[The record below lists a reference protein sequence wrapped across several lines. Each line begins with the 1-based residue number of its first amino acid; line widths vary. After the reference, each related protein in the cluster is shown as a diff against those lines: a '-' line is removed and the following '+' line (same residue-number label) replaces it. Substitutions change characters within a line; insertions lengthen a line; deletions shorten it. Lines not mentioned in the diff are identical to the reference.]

1 MEDFRINT
9 NYAKALFLLASELQI
24 LDATALDMRL
34 VNNVCTENRELNVVF
49 KNPVIKVDKK
59 INIVNELFSDKISKT
74 SLTFLFFVVRK
85 NRSVNLRGISN
96 AFVEMYRK
104 NKNIILTEVFSASEL
119 DSQSIQLV
127 SQLVGDFTQKQV
139 ELVSSVDNNMIGGF
153 KMEFDNNLYD
163 ASINAKLAKLRKEFG
178 ANKYESK
185 L

>member
-85 NRSVNLRGISN
+85 NRSVNLKGISN

-119 DSQSIQLV
+119 DSQSIQLI

>member
-1 MEDFRINT
+1 MEDYRINT
-9 NYAKALFLLASELQI
+9 NYAKALFLLASELHI
-24 LDATALDMRL
+24 LDAVAEDMRL
-34 VNNVCTENRELNVVF
+34 VYNVCSENRELNVVF

-59 INIVNELFSDKISKT
+59 VNIVNELFADKIDKT

-85 NRSVNLRGISN
+85 NRSVNLKGISD
-96 AFVEMYRK
+96 AFVNMYRK
-104 NKNIILTEVFSASEL
+104 SKNIILTEVLSASEL
-119 DSQSIQLV
+119 DPQSIQIIR
-127 SQLVGDFTQKQV
+127 QMVGELTQKQV

-163 ASINAKLAKLRKEFG
+163 ATIDAKLAKLRREFG

>member
-1 MEDFRINT
+1 MEDYRINT
-9 NYAKALFLLASELQI
+9 NYAKALFLLASELHI
-24 LDATALDMRL
+24 LDAVAEDMRL
-34 VNNVCTENRELNVVF
+34 VYNVCSENRELNVVF

-59 INIVNELFSDKISKT
+59 VNIVNELFADKIDKT

-85 NRSVNLRGISN
+85 NRSVNLKGISD
-96 AFVEMYRK
+96 AFVNMYRK
-104 NKNIILTEVFSASEL
+104 SKNIILTEVLSASEL
-119 DSQSIQLV
+119 DSQSIQIIR
-127 SQLVGDFTQKQV
+127 QMVGDLTQKQV

-163 ASINAKLAKLRKEFG
+163 ATIDAKLAKLRREFG